1 MFIDFLDLML
11 INLFAGLSL
20 LALYIYKN
28 PGDSDQKNWVP
39 GFATVGVIALVTGFF
54 MVFTWPLPSSFN
66 IAFGSPSILFGALFL
81 AAAFALAKNWDL
93 GGLAIYALI
102 AGTVAIVIGARLID
116 LELTRSPA
124 LSGTGFILTGLGG
137 AASATGLYFRTLR
150 SIRWLRLIII
160 AILLAAASIWAY
172 TAYDALW
179 GHLESF
185 LSWTPA
191 TTG

>member
-81 AAAFALAKNWDL
+81 AAAFSLAKNWDP

-102 AGTVAIVIGARLID
+102 AGSVNYLILIGLSNMGLHHLIANLVGIAFGTVINFLLNNYWTFGK
-116 LELTRSPA
+116 S
-124 LSGTGFILTGLGG
+124 
-137 AASATGLYFRTLR
+137 LR
-150 SIRWLRLIII
+150 GKE
-160 AILLAAASIWAY
+160 Y
-172 TAYDALW
+172 
-179 GHLESF
+179 
-185 LSWTPA
+185 
-191 TTG
+191 

>member
-28 PGDSDQKNWVP
+28 PGDSDQISWVP
-39 GFATVGVIALVTGFF
+39 GFATVGVIALITGFF

-81 AAAFALAKNWDL
+81 AAAFALAKGWEL
-93 GGLAIYALI
+93 SKLAVYAFI
-102 AGTVAIVIGARLID
+102 AGTVAIVIGARIID
-116 LELTRSPA
+116 LEMTRNPA
-124 LSGTGFILTGLGG
+124 LSGVGFILTGLGG
-137 AASATGLYFRTLR
+137 AASAIFLYYRTLR
-150 SIRWLRLIII
+150 SIRWLRMLLVMVI
-160 AILLAAASIWAY
+160 LAAAAIWGY

-185 LSWTPA
+185 LGWTPA